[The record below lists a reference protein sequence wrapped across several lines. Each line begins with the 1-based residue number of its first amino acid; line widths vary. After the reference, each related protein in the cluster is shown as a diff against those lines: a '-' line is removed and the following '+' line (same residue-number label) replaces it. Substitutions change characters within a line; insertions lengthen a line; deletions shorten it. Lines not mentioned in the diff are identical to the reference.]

1 MAVVDSYL
9 ALPMNKSSRIL
20 LSLVLL
26 GVGAGVGWYA
36 PQFLSGS
43 TQSAGQAPAAAG
55 KPSDGAPR
63 GGAPG
68 GAQGGGPSGGAPRG
82 VPVELAIVESVSF
95 PRGLSAI
102 GTLRSDESTVVSA
115 EVAGRVAQINFQE
128 GQPVTKGQLLVQ
140 LDDDVPQAELA
151 QAEANLA
158 LAQSRYDR
166 SNRLQ
171 TAGFVSKQARE
182 DAQNQLKLQQA
193 AIKLAQAK
201 LDKTSI
207 MAPFDGVIGLRS
219 VSIGEYVTPGQAIA
233 PLEAIATLKADFRLP
248 ERFISSIEVGQTLE
262 LQVDARPGQLFI
274 GQVYAI
280 SPLIE
285 EGGRSILV
293 RAKVDNTE
301 GLLSPGMFARVQLI
315 TDESLAVVVPEAS
328 LSPSGQLQYVYRVKE
343 GQAERL
349 AIQIGER
356 RGGLVEVLQGLEPG
370 DQVVVSGL
378 QSMRPGAAVMPMGQA
393 TGASDIAARARE
405 SARSLRVNP
414 S

>member
-1 MAVVDSYL
+1 MAAVDSYL
-9 ALPMNKSSRIL
+9 ALPMNKSSRVL

-55 KPSDGAPR
+55 KPGGAAPG

-68 GAQGGGPSGGAPRG
+68 GPSGGAPGGAPRG
-82 VPVELAIVESVSF
+82 VPVELAIVELVSF

-128 GQPVTKGQLLVQ
+128 GQPVTKGQLLVK

-171 TAGFVSKQARE
+171 TAGFVSKEARE
-182 DAQNQLKLQQA
+182 DAQNQLKLQEA
-193 AIKLAQAK
+193 AIRLAQAK

-233 PLEAIATLKADFRLP
+233 PLEAVTTLKADFRLP

-262 LQVDARPGQLFI
+262 LQVDARPGQLFA

-378 QSMRPGAAVMPMGQA
+378 QRMRPGAAVTP
-393 TGASDIAARARE
+393 TGEPASASEVAQRARE